1 MAGCTQNEVKLQTR
15 LAAVVIVAGLRQGIS
30 RNSDGGG
37 GSMAMRGKRW
47 SVIGLL
53 LACGVIVAAFAAFQ
67 GFFESWNQLAM
78 RISRSGTNVSSS
90 TSMEL
95 YKVNLR
101 YQMPAQQAGETSK
114 LLQWELD
121 LPRAYVFD
129 ENGTNGNVY
138 VPGRGAE
145 TQYALTLSIR
155 ADETLTKF
163 TLDTLSKQ
171 GGNGERDFLLVF
183 GNSPSSLKTR
193 PTVASDL
200 CLVVDKKPSDC
211 TSRDYRCSIDFQLE
225 GWVVRANLTQDLFK
239 RPEEACAMGK
249 RFLQQ
254 YIIKRDD
261 ARILASETP

>member
-1 MAGCTQNEVKLQTR
+1 MALGE
-15 LAAVVIVAGLRQGIS
+15 
-30 RNSDGGG
+30 
-37 GSMAMRGKRW
+37 KRW
-47 SVIGLL
+47 SVIGIL
-53 LACGVIVAAFAAFQ
+53 LACSVIIAAFAAFQ

-78 RISRSGTNVSSS
+78 RISRSGTNVSPS
-90 TSMEL
+90 TSMDI

-121 LPRAYVFD
+121 VPRAYVFD
-129 ENGTNGNVY
+129 ENGENGDAY

-163 TLDTLSKQ
+163 TPDALSKQ
-171 GGNGERDFLLVF
+171 GGNGVRDFLLVF
-183 GNSPSSLKTR
+183 GNYPSSLSDKKI
-193 PTVASDL
+193 VLGDL
-200 CLVVDKKPSDC
+200 CVRVDRGPSFC
-211 TSRDYRCSIDFQLE
+211 TSRDYRCSIDFQLD
-225 GWVVRANLTQDLFK
+225 GWVVRAHVTKDLYQ

-254 YIIKRDD
+254 YTMKRDD
-261 ARILASETP
+261 AHILASETP